1 MRISDWSSDVCSSD
15 LGAGCASFS
24 PDTEMSRG
32 RAPPAPKFFGAHRE
46 GPAVASAIL
55 ESGGPGDRS
64 VLLFRILPKPGCWHR
79 QVIVSTGCCAPS
91 RKTCRSFNE
100 GTSVMED
107 PKIRIRLKA
116 FDHRLID
123 RSAREIVE
131 TANRTGPQVRVPIPL
146 PTKNR
151 PYPNRPPPP
160 PTKQP

>member
-79 QVIVSTGCCAPS
+79 QVIVSTGLD
-91 RKTCRSFNE
+91 RK
-100 GTSVMED
+100 SVVSG
-107 PKIRIRLKA
+107 K
-116 FDHRLID
+116 
-123 RSAREIVE
+123 SVS
-131 TANRTGPQVRVPIPL
+131 VRVDLGGRRNIKKKKI
-146 PTKNR
+146 KN
-151 PYPNRPPPP
+151 
-160 PTKQP
+160 K

>member
-15 LGAGCASFS
+15 LGSGCASFS

-79 QVIVSTGCCAPS
+79 QVIVSTGFCAPS
-91 RKTCRSFNE
+91 RKTCPSFND
-100 GTSVMED
+100 GTKSE
-107 PKIRIRLKA
+107 
-116 FDHRLID
+116 
-123 RSAREIVE
+123 E
-131 TANRTGPQVRVPIPL
+131 RTVGNECVR
-146 PTKNR
+146 TC
-151 PYPNRPPPP
+151 
-160 PTKQP
+160 